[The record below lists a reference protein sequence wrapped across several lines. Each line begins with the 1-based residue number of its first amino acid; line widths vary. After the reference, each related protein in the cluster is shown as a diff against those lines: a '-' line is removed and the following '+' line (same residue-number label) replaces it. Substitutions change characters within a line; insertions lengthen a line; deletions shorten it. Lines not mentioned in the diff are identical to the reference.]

1 MFTSKCHLCRPNGNG
16 MVAVKTTC
24 NRLWGAILCVFKES
38 VVNFTGCLYLTALW
52 VTKIHDVYNIT
63 IAMNWPWLQDK
74 DAVETTAS
82 QEHAYPCPLKPLLLQ
97 RGLQGSTFK
106 GPDADI
112 EMLWNLLPRMSPL
125 VTQEA
130 LLTPDLFCLQPLV
143 PALFHC
149 HCRQCYKCTLTLIH
163 RSSACHLPA
172 NSSYH
177 KTDTK

>member
-24 NRLWGAILCVFKES
+24 NRLWGAILWVFKES
-38 VVNFTGCLYLTALW
+38 VVNFTACLYLTALW

-97 RGLQGSTFK
+97 RGLQGSTYSRCRHRNALRSASMDFTS
-106 GPDADI
+106 GDTGSFVNSWP
-112 EMLWNLLPRMSPL
+112 LL
-125 VTQEA
+125 
-130 LLTPDLFCLQPLV
+130 
-143 PALFHC
+143 
-149 HCRQCYKCTLTLIH
+149 
-163 RSSACHLPA
+163 SSAPCSCPLSLSLQTMLQMYSH
-172 NSSYH
+172 
-177 KTDTK
+177 TDPQELCLSPVC